1 MKRVSLSVLLAVALL
16 CAPVLLAQVSTSTI
30 SGTVTDKTGAV
41 IPGAKVTATDEGRG
55 IKFETTTTQGGSYSF
70 ASMVVGSYTI
80 TVEAANFQKFVS
92 KNNVL
97 TVGSPLVVN
106 AQLEVGA
113 VTSVV
118 EVSSTYER
126 LNTSDATISD
136 VVDRK
141 AIRELPLNGRNPL
154 ALITLQPGL
163 IQRSSGGAGSGTHVN
178 GSRDRA
184 FNVTLDGIDINEPSV
199 PNPQNNVFRLTTDN
213 VQEYR
218 VVTHNAT
225 AEFGRNSGA
234 NIALASRSGTNE
246 IHGNAYEY
254 FRNPVLNAN
263 DWFNNLL
270 RQSKPIYKVNQFG
283 ADVGGPI
290 IKDKTHYFFSWQ
302 GQRVVITLPI
312 SRAGGIRTIYT
323 SQAKQGIFRYVVG
336 TVNGFTRNDRSLVD
350 SSGNLLP
357 GIATC
362 SVTVTT
368 NCIASFNVGAS
379 DPLAVGLDATM
390 MAYIRAMPDPNDFAN
405 VGDGL
410 NTGGFNWNPPSLQ
423 PEQRFLIR
431 IDHQFNANNS
441 IFGRYTWAFAD
452 TKEGDL
458 LNSRPR
464 AFPGF
469 PPQGEV
475 YRRPKNLALSYRRVF
490 TPRLVNEFTAGF
502 SRFTFTFPFG
512 GVNPAFPNIPP
523 FSLPNISEPFTVTFG
538 TRRAL
543 TTIQYIDNVSYSFG
557 KHMLRGGINF
567 RFIQHNDKR
576 SFVGAVDNAPVM
588 SFGSARVPVT
598 GTSAAANPNNPYGVP
613 LTGAASASNPFPI
626 NTTDQGFLRNMISEM
641 LGLYSGISQS
651 FFAFDLNS
659 YTPSGLYLRGPRQQ
673 QYNAYLQDE
682 WKIRRNLTLNLGVR
696 WEWNRPVTEAQDLI
710 FRPDRAIDGS
720 AGLVTYIQANK
731 AWDRSNANALGPR
744 VGLAWD
750 PFANGKWVVRAG
762 YGIMFDTIST
772 FQTVP
777 ILGLVPGSSASC
789 SLSLTEQ
796 QPGGSGTPFVTN
808 AALTANCTMPAN
820 PTARVAAGAPQS
832 LPQPAVTPSFFTSPA
847 VQASNTAPI
856 AGLFDPNLQVPTV
869 HEWTLNIQRDL
880 GRNMVLQVGYLGK
893 RGTHLFRAYDRE
905 QLRLDPAF
913 ISSFIIARDNLIN
926 CGTAYGTATCGN
938 TNVGVLAQILPGT
951 TLNQTTSASRL
962 RVNAAGSLAALID
975 SNGVSITGITAPAAC
990 AAPNFNSFCMMTNV
1004 AGLPA
1009 NYFRPNPQFRSIF
1022 YFDAGGDSYYH
1033 ALQITLRKQLGNP
1046 SYGFSYT
1053 LGKSIDNMS
1062 VDPVAA
1068 TSGGAVGNNS
1078 RTPTDIYNFNVDRGR
1093 SDFDRRQIFNGY
1105 IVYELPFGRGQKWAN
1120 GETGFLNQLIS
1131 GWSVNSLMLIMT
1143 GEPFSIL
1150 SGQLTNSNIRGSRV
1164 DLANSDVIP
1173 GTGVFHNVGTIV
1185 GPVVFAPF
1193 NMPQTNISRVPFRI
1207 PAPGT
1212 NGNTA
1217 RNMFTGPGFWVAD
1230 ISISKRFVITEQI
1243 NLQFR
1248 AEMFN
1253 AFNHPNFDNPLTSTN
1268 GSTAAFAA
1276 NTGTYLSPS
1285 ANANFGRVCCTA
1297 VATPST
1303 TNLITVGE
1311 AARVIQ
1317 FALRLSW

>member
-1 MKRVSLSVLLAVALL
+1 MKRVSLVVLLVAALL
-16 CAPVLLAQVSTSTI
+16 CSPALLAQVSTSTI
-30 SGTVTDKTGAV
+30 SGTVSDKSGAV
-41 IPGAKVTATDEGRG
+41 IPGAKVIATDEGRG
-55 IKFETTTTQGGSYSF
+55 IKFETTTTQGGSYTF
-70 ASMVVGSYTI
+70 PSMVVGSYTI
-80 TVEAANFQKFVS
+80 TVEAPNFQKFVS
-92 KNNVL
+92 KNNAL

-106 AQLEVGA
+106 VVLEVGA

-126 LNTSDATISD
+126 LNTSNATISD

-141 AIRELPLNGRNPL
+141 TIRELPLNGRNPL

-199 PNPQNNVFRLTTDN
+199 PNPQSNVFRLTTDN

-246 IHGNAYEY
+246 IHGNVYEY

-263 DWFNNLL
+263 DWFNNLQRL
-270 RQSKPIYKVNQFG
+270 EKPIYKVNQFG

-290 IKDKTHYFFSWQ
+290 IKDRTHYFFSWQ
-302 GQRVVITLPI
+302 GQRVIITLPI
-312 SRAGGIRTIYT
+312 ARSFGIPTIYT
-323 SQAKQGIFRYVVG
+323 ASAKQGLFRYVVG
-336 TVNGFTRNDRSLVD
+336 TINGFTRNDRALVD

-357 GIATC
+357 GIAAC
-362 SVTVTT
+362 SVTTTT
-368 NCIASFNVGAS
+368 NCVATYDVAAN

-390 MAYIRAMPDPNDFAN
+390 MAYIRAMPDPNDYLN

-410 NTGGFNWNPPSLQ
+410 NTAGYNWNPPSRQ
-423 PEQRFLIR
+423 PEQRFLVR

-441 IFGRYTWAFAD
+441 IFGRYTWSYAD
-452 TKEGDL
+452 TKDGDL
-458 LNSRPR
+458 LNARPQV
-464 AFPGF
+464 FPGF
-469 PPQGEV
+469 PATGEV

-512 GVNPAFPNIPP
+512 GVNPNFPNIPP

-543 TTIQYIDNVSYSFG
+543 TTVQYIDNVSYSFG

-588 SFGSARVPVT
+588 GFGSGRVPVT
-598 GTSAAANPNNPYGVP
+598 GTVATANPNNPYAVPIGV
-613 LTGAASASNPFPI
+613 TAAATSPAQMNS
-626 NTTDQGFLRNMISEM
+626 TDQTRLRNMISEM
-641 LGLYSGISQS
+641 LGLYSGIVQS
-651 FFAFDLNS
+651 FFAFDLSS

-720 AGLVTYIQANK
+720 AGSVTFVQASK
-731 AWDRSNANALGPR
+731 AWDRSNASAIGPR

-750 PFANGKWVVRAG
+750 PFSDGKWVVRAG

-777 ILGLVPGSSASC
+777 ILGLVPGSSARC
-789 SLSLTEQ
+789 SLDLTEQ
-796 QPGGSGTPFVTN
+796 QPLGSGTPFVTTP
-808 AALTANCTMPAN
+808 ALTANCTMPAN

-832 LPQPAVTPSFFTSPA
+832 LPQPAVAPSFFTSPA
-847 VQASNTAPI
+847 AQSSSTAPV
-856 AGLFDPNLQVPTV
+856 AGSFDPNLQTPTV

-880 GRNMVLQVGYLGK
+880 GKDMVLQVGYLGK
-893 RGTHLFRAYDRE
+893 RGTHLFRAYNRN
-905 QLRLDPAF
+905 QRRLDPAF
-913 ISSFIIARDNLIN
+913 LSSFIIARDNLIN

-962 RVNAAGSLAALID
+962 RVNAAGSLAAAID

-990 AAPNFNSFCMMTNV
+990 AAPNFTSFCMMTNV

-1009 NYFRPNPQFRSIF
+1009 NYFRPNPQFSSIF

-1033 ALQITLRKQLGNP
+1033 ALQITLRRQAGNP

-1062 VDPVAA
+1062 VDPVGA

-1093 SDFDRRQIFNGY
+1093 SDFDRRQILNGY
-1105 IVYELPFGRGQKWAN
+1105 VVYDLPFGRGQRWAN

-1131 GWSVNSLMLIMT
+1131 GWSVNGLMLIMS
-1143 GEPFSIL
+1143 GEPFSVL
-1150 SGQLTNSNIRGSRV
+1150 SGQLTNSDVRGSRV
-1164 DLANSDVIP
+1164 DIRNQSIP
-1173 GTGVFHNVGTIV
+1173 KTGVFHNVGTIV
-1185 GPVVFAPF
+1185 GPTVFSAF
-1193 NMPQTNISRVPFRI
+1193 DLLGSANNFAI

-1212 NGNTA
+1212 NGNSA

-1230 ISISKRFVITEQI
+1230 ISISKRFVLTEQI
-1243 NLQFR
+1243 SLQFR
-1248 AEMFN
+1248 AEFFN
-1253 AFNHPNFDNPLTSTN
+1253 AFNHPNFDNPLNSTN
-1268 GSTAAFAA
+1268 GTTAAFNA
-1276 NTGTYLSPS
+1276 NAGTYLAPQL
-1285 ANANFGRVCCTA
+1285 NTNFGRTCCRA

-1317 FALRLSW
+1317 FALRLNW